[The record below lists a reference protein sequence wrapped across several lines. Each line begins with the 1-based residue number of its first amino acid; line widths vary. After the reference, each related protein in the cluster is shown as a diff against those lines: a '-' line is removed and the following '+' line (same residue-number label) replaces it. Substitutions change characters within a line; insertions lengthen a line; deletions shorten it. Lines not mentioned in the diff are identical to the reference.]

1 MVCENEDYN
10 ISCGLFRCYKQ
21 FGNRLKSQPT
31 GVTEEIVQVQKTVF
45 LGMTTILRNVL
56 KISAKLKLV
65 NIQTND
71 W

>member
-1 MVCENEDYN
+1 MRVKIITLVVGSLGAINE
-10 ISCGLFRCYKQ
+10 Q

-31 GVTEEIVQVQKTVF
+31 GVTAEIVQVQKTVF

-56 KISAKLKLV
+56 KISAKLRLV

>member
-1 MVCENEDYN
+1 MRVKIITLVVGSLGAIN
-10 ISCGLFRCYKQ
+10 KQ
-21 FGNRLKSQPT
+21 FGNRLESQPT
-31 GVTEEIVQVQKTVF
+31 GVTAEIVQVQKTVF

-56 KISAKLKLV
+56 KISAKSKLV

>member
-1 MVCENEDYN
+1 MRVKIITLVVGSLGAIN
-10 ISCGLFRCYKQ
+10 KQ
-21 FGNRLKSQPT
+21 FGNRLKLQPT
-31 GVTEEIVQVQKTVF
+31 GVTAEIVQVQKTVF

-56 KISAKLKLV
+56 KISAKSKLV